1 MTDEHEH
8 TEQEQ
13 TLYDHMHAGEWDQI
27 EHLRAEAY
35 AAPIPERRTAS
46 RWPPPPSSS
55 TTTTPTRTRTTR
67 PTTNRRE
74 EEREENT
81 REQTEGENAVAAE
94 AEEAL

>member
-8 TEQEQ
+8 TEQEA

-27 EHLRAEAY
+27 EDLRQEAY
-35 AAPIPERRTAS
+35 AAPIPESKDGEQMA
-46 RWPPPPSSS
+46 
-55 TTTTPTRTRTTR
+55 TPTEQFDTDHANAYTHYQADHE
-67 PTTNRRE
+67 PSE